1 MQDMHLC
8 ILIRRYSRGVG
19 KYVRLCV
26 CATFSFY
33 FLGECVNVF
42 VCLGPYVFVLVLQC
56 VRAFGAL
63 LH

>member
-1 MQDMHLC
+1 MT
-8 ILIRRYSRGVG
+8 
-19 KYVRLCV
+19 V
-26 CATFSFY
+26 CLRNFSLFH
-33 FLGECVNVF
+33 FLEECVNVF